1 MLAYAFLLLA
11 VLVRLSPHPWHFT
24 PVAAAL
30 LFFGARMPRRQM
42 WVPLALLF
50 ASDMVLNRL
59 NAYPL
64 LDVQSWASLAF
75 YAAAILLGG
84 TLRDTPNLARVG
96 LTAVAASTLFF
107 LLSNFVVWAAYTMY
121 PHTWSGLA
129 TCYWMA
135 LPFFRSTFAG
145 DVVFSLAMFGTP
157 MAIAALQRRK
167 AVVAAH

>member
-1 MLAYAFLLLA
+1 MLAYAFVILA
-11 VLVRLSPHPWHFT
+11 VLIRLMPHPWHFT

-50 ASDMVLNRL
+50 GSDVLLNSL

-75 YAAAILLGG
+75 YAVAIVLGG
-84 TLRDTPNLARVG
+84 TLRDTRNLARVG
-96 LTAVAASTLFF
+96 LTSIAASTVFF
-107 LLSNFVVWAAYTMY
+107 LTSNFMVWAAYTMY
-121 PHTWSGLA
+121 PHTLSGLA

-135 LPFFRSTFAG
+135 IPFFRNTFVG
-145 DVVFSLAMFGTP
+145 DFVWSLAMFGLP
-157 MAIAALQRRK
+157 MAIAAFQRRK
-167 AVVAAH
+167 AVAVAH